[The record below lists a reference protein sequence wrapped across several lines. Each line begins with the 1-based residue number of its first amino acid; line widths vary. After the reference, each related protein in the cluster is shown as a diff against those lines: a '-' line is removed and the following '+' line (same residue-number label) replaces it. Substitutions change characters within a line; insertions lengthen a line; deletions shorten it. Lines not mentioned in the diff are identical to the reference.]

1 MTYRLVVSDNDS
13 LDDYPLAVFC
23 SAYTNNDKERISRM
37 IKVSRQGS
45 ELIKSRRDHPEDPA
59 HRERRLL
66 REQLRRQLE
75 KEKKE
80 KRRMRERLRR
90 EQKKRERDQLKQK
103 KGKDGLE
110 VPASTEELK
119 KEEVVD
125 QKEDEMVNQ
134 KEDEMVNQKEDEM
147 VDQKEEV
154 VNQMEDEMVDQKEE
168 LVDQK
173 EEVVNQMEEELVNQ
187 KEEETVNQMN
197 EEVVNQMEEETVD
210 QKEETVDQKEETV
223 DQKEEETVDQKK
235 DPADEEKVLPKMA
248 LIKKGLVE
256 VKQEVPSPV
265 VKIESETTLS
275 TPTPTN
281 NVIVPTIPSAPMNQ
295 SLEADC
301 VVMASALN
309 HLHLWV
315 LPHLE
320 LIKTNYQSIIFD
332 LTPFAPTI
340 EIQDVAF
347 LNGFDRKGG
356 TVAVAAKNGLIL
368 ILDCIEQRL
377 LYKVG
382 MQRKIEG

>member
-125 QKEDEMVNQ
+125 QKEDEMGNQ

>member
-134 KEDEMVNQKEDEM
+134 KEDEMV
-147 VDQKEEV
+147 DQKEEV
-154 VNQMEDEMVDQKEE
+154 VNQMEDEM
-168 LVDQK
+168 VDQK

-210 QKEETVDQKEETV
+210 QKEETVDQKEEETV

>member
-1 MTYRLVVSDNDS
+1 MY
-13 LDDYPLAVFC
+13 
-23 SAYTNNDKERISRM
+23 
-37 IKVSRQGS
+37 
-45 ELIKSRRDHPEDPA
+45 
-59 HRERRLL
+59 
-66 REQLRRQLE
+66 
-75 KEKKE
+75 
-80 KRRMRERLRR
+80 
-90 EQKKRERDQLKQK
+90 
-103 KGKDGLE
+103 
-110 VPASTEELK
+110 
-119 KEEVVD
+119 
-125 QKEDEMVNQ
+125 
-134 KEDEMVNQKEDEM
+134 
-147 VDQKEEV
+147 
-154 VNQMEDEMVDQKEE
+154 EE
-168 LVDQK
+168 LVY
-173 EEVVNQMEEELVNQ
+173 
-187 KEEETVNQMN
+187 
-197 EEVVNQMEEETVD
+197 
-210 QKEETVDQKEETV
+210 
-223 DQKEEETVDQKK
+223 QKEEETVDQKK

>member
-134 KEDEMVNQKEDEM
+134 KEDEMVDQKEEVVNQREDEM
-147 VDQKEEV
+147 VDQKEELVDQKEEV
-154 VNQMEDEMVDQKEE
+154 VNQMEDEM
-168 LVDQK
+168 VDQK

-197 EEVVNQMEEETVD
+197 EEVVNQME
-210 QKEETVDQKEETV
+210 EETVDQKEETV

>member
-134 KEDEMVNQKEDEM
+134 KEDEMV
-147 VDQKEEV
+147 DQKEEV
-154 VNQMEDEMVDQKEE
+154 VNQMEDEM
-168 LVDQK
+168 VDQK

-210 QKEETVDQKEETV
+210 QK
-223 DQKEEETVDQKK
+223 EETVDQKK

>member
-134 KEDEMVNQKEDEM
+134 KEDEMV
-147 VDQKEEV
+147 DQKEEV
-154 VNQMEDEMVDQKEE
+154 VNQMEDEM
-168 LVDQK
+168 VDQK

-210 QKEETVDQKEETV
+210 QKEETVDQKEEETVDQKEEETV

>member
-210 QKEETVDQKEETV
+210 QKEETVDQKEE
-223 DQKEEETVDQKK
+223 ETVDQKK

>member
-134 KEDEMVNQKEDEM
+134 KEDEMV
-147 VDQKEEV
+147 
-154 VNQMEDEMVDQKEE
+154 
-168 LVDQK
+168 DQK

-197 EEVVNQMEEETVD
+197 EEVVNQME
-210 QKEETVDQKEETV
+210 EETV

>member
-1 MTYRLVVSDNDS
+1 MTYRLVVSENDS

-119 KEEVVD
+119 KEEEIVD

-134 KEDEMVNQKEDEM
+134 
-147 VDQKEEV
+147 
-154 VNQMEDEMVDQKEE
+154 MEEE
-168 LVDQK
+168 LVNQK

-197 EEVVNQMEEETVD
+197 EVVNQMEEETVD
-210 QKEETVDQKEETV
+210 QKEEIVDQKEETV

-248 LIKKGLVE
+248 LIKKRLVE